1 MKRLKNIFQTKLFYI
16 LGICFVKIKKV
27 FTRTNVCDILSASK
41 IEGDGMNILKGY
53 VFRMYPTKKQEQLI
67 NKTIG
72 STRFIY
78 NYFLDDKIKEYK
90 VTGKSKSAYDQ
101 IKLIPSLSKEYPF
114 LKEVDS
120 CALRN
125 SLFNLEDAYKRFY
138 KGSGYPKFKAKG
150 VHESYKTNNIKS
162 SYKGNNY
169 NSIKLDLKNKTIT
182 LPKLKEVK
190 IRGYRNKEVVPG
202 NIKSAVIK
210 KDAGKYYVSV
220 LIEEELIKPAF
231 VPKSIIGIDLGIK
244 DLIVT
249 SYNEKIENKIK
260 LNTKRMIGLQRGL
273 SRCKSG
279 SKNRYK
285 MKLKIQRLYQKI
297 RNARKHMIHDI
308 TNKLIKENDII
319 VTENLDV
326 KGMQKNHYIAKG
338 LNENPISEI
347 MRVLKYKAN
356 FNNKKLIQIDR
367 YYPSSQICSV
377 CNYQNRKAKDLSIRK
392 WECPVCHIEHE
403 RDYNAA
409 VNIMFKGLEKYMKEM
424 KQGI

>member
-1 MKRLKNIFQTKLFYI
+1 MK
-16 LGICFVKIKKV
+16 
-27 FTRTNVCDILSASK
+27 
-41 IEGDGMNILKGY
+41 ILKGY
-53 VFRMYPTKKQEQLI
+53 VFRMYPTEKQEELI

-72 STRFIY
+72 CSRFIY
-78 NYFLDDKIKEYK
+78 NHFLDDKIKEYK
-90 VTGKSKSAYDQ
+90 ETGKSKSAYDQ
-101 IKLIPSLSKEYPF
+101 IKLIPSLSKEYSF

-125 SLFNLEDAYKRFY
+125 SLFNLDNAFTNFY
-138 KGSGYPKFKAKG
+138 NGNGYPKFKAKG

-190 IRGYRNKEVVPG
+190 IRGYRNKNIIPGEV
-202 NIKSAVIK
+202 KSAVIK

-220 LIEEELIKPAF
+220 LINEELIRPAF
-231 VPKSIIGIDLGIK
+231 VPTSIIGIDLGIK

-249 SYNEKIENKIK
+249 SFNEKIENKIK
-260 LNTKRMIGLQRGL
+260 LNTKRMVGLQRGI
-273 SRCKSG
+273 SRCKKG

-326 KGMQKNHYIAKG
+326 KGMQKNHYVAKG

-347 MRVLKYKAN
+347 IRVLKYKADW
-356 FNNKKLIQIDR
+356 NNKRIIQIDR
-367 YYPSSQICSV
+367 YYPSSQICNV
-377 CNYQNRKAKDLSIRK
+377 CNYQNKEVKDLSIRN
-392 WECPVCHIEHE
+392 WECPVCHTEHE

-409 VNIMFKGLEKYMKEM
+409 VNIMFKGLEKYMLYLE
-424 KQGI
+424 QSI

>member
-1 MKRLKNIFQTKLFYI
+1 
-16 LGICFVKIKKV
+16 
-27 FTRTNVCDILSASK
+27 
-41 IEGDGMNILKGY
+41 MNILKGY

-220 LIEEELIKPAF
+220 LIEEKLIKPAF

-347 MRVLKYKAN
+347 MRVLKYKAVW
-356 FNNKKLIQIDR
+356 NNKKLIQIDR
-367 YYPSSQICSV
+367 YYPSSQICNV
-377 CNYQNRKAKDLSIRK
+377 CNYQNKEVKNLSIRK

-424 KQGI
+424 K

>member
-1 MKRLKNIFQTKLFYI
+1 MQ
-16 LGICFVKIKKV
+16 
-27 FTRTNVCDILSASK
+27 
-41 IEGDGMNILKGY
+41 ILKGY
-53 VFRMYPTKKQEQLI
+53 VFRLYPNEKQTELI

-72 STRFIY
+72 CSRFIY

-90 VTGKSKSAYDQ
+90 ETKKSKSAYDQ

-120 CALRN
+120 CSLRN
-125 SLFNLEDAYKRFY
+125 SLFDLDNAYKRFY
-138 KGSGYPKFKAKG
+138 NGSGYPRFKAKG
-150 VHESYKTNNIKS
+150 VHDSYKTNNIKS

-169 NSIKLDLKNKTIT
+169 NSIKLDLKNKIII

-202 NIKSAVIK
+202 EVKSAVIK
-210 KDAGKYYVSV
+210 KEAGKYYVSV

-231 VPKSIIGIDLGIK
+231 NPQSIVGIDLGIK

-273 SRCKSG
+273 ARCKKG

-285 MKLKIQRLYQKI
+285 LKLKIQRLFMKI
-297 RNARKHMIHDI
+297 RNARKHMLHDI
-308 TNKLIKENDII
+308 TNKLIRENDII

-326 KGMQKNHYIAKG
+326 KGMQKNHYVAKG

-347 MRVLKYKAN
+347 IRVLKYKAN
-356 FNNKKLIQIDR
+356 LNNKKLIQIDR
-367 YYPSSQICSV
+367 YYPSSQICSS
-377 CNYQNRKAKDLSIRK
+377 CNYQNKDVKDLSIRK
-392 WECPVCHIEHE
+392 WECPVCHTIHE

-409 VNIMFKGLEKYMKEM
+409 VNIMFEGVKIYMKGLE
-424 KQGI
+424 QTI

>member
-1 MKRLKNIFQTKLFYI
+1 MK
-16 LGICFVKIKKV
+16 
-27 FTRTNVCDILSASK
+27 
-41 IEGDGMNILKGY
+41 ILKGY
-53 VFRMYPTKKQEQLI
+53 VFRMYPTEKQEELI

-72 STRFIY
+72 CSRFIY
-78 NYFLDDKIKEYK
+78 NHFLDDKIKEYK
-90 VTGKSKSAYDQ
+90 ETGKSKSAYDQ
-101 IKLIPSLSKEYPF
+101 IKLIPSLSKEYSF

-125 SLFNLEDAYKRFY
+125 SLFNLDNAFTNFY
-138 KGSGYPKFKAKG
+138 NGNGYPKFKAKG

-190 IRGYRNKEVVPG
+190 IRGYRNKNIIPGEV
-202 NIKSAVIK
+202 KSAVIK

-220 LIEEELIKPAF
+220 LINEELIRPAF
-231 VPKSIIGIDLGIK
+231 VPTSIIGIDLGIK

-249 SYNEKIENKIK
+249 SFNEKIENKIK
-260 LNTKRMIGLQRGL
+260 LNTKRMVGLQRGI
-273 SRCKSG
+273 SRCKKG

-297 RNARKHMIHDI
+297 RNARKHMIHDR
-308 TNKLIKENDII
+308 TNKLINENDII

-326 KGMQKNHYIAKG
+326 KGMQKNHYVAKG

-347 MRVLKYKAN
+347 IRVLKYKADW
-356 FNNKKLIQIDR
+356 NNKRIIQIDR
-367 YYPSSQICSV
+367 YYPSSQICNV
-377 CNYQNRKAKDLSIRK
+377 CNYQNKEVKDLSIRN
-392 WECPVCHIEHE
+392 WECPVCHTEHE

-409 VNIMFKGLEKYMKEM
+409 VNIMFKGLEKYMLYLE
-424 KQGI
+424 QSI

>member
-1 MKRLKNIFQTKLFYI
+1 MNAIKN
-16 LGICFVKIKKV
+16 
-27 FTRTNVCDILSASK
+27 
-41 IEGDGMNILKGY
+41 EGDAMNILKGY
-53 VFRMYPTKKQEQLI
+53 VFRLYPNEKQTELI

-72 STRFIY
+72 CSRFIY
-78 NYFLDDKIKEYK
+78 NHFLDDKMKEYK
-90 VTGKSKSAYDQ
+90 KTGKSKSAYDQ

-120 CALRN
+120 CSLRN
-125 SLFNLEDAYKRFY
+125 SLFDLDNAYKRFY

-150 VHESYKTNNIKS
+150 VHDSYKTNNIKS

-169 NSIKLDLKNKTIT
+169 NSIKLNLKSKTIT

-202 NIKSAVIK
+202 EVKSAVIK
-210 KDAGKYYVSV
+210 KEAGRYYVSI
-220 LIEEELIKPAF
+220 LIEEELIIPVFKPT
-231 VPKSIIGIDLGIK
+231 SIVGIDLGIK

-273 SRCKSG
+273 ARCKKG

-285 MKLKIQRLYQKI
+285 LKLKIQRLFMKI

-326 KGMQKNHYIAKG
+326 KGMQKNHYVAKG

-347 MRVLKYKAN
+347 IRVLKYKAN
-356 FNNKKLIQIDR
+356 WKGKKLIQIDR
-367 YYPSSQICSV
+367 YYPSSQICNI
-377 CNYQNRKAKDLSIRK
+377 CNYQNKDVKDLSIRK
-392 WECPVCHIEHE
+392 WECPICHTIHD

-409 VNIMFKGLEKYMKEM
+409 VNIIFEGVKIYMKGLE
-424 KQGI
+424 QSI

>member
-1 MKRLKNIFQTKLFYI
+1 MK
-16 LGICFVKIKKV
+16 
-27 FTRTNVCDILSASK
+27 
-41 IEGDGMNILKGY
+41 ILKGY
-53 VFRMYPTKKQEQLI
+53 VFRMYPTEKQEELI

-72 STRFIY
+72 CSRFIY
-78 NYFLDDKIKEYK
+78 NHFLDDKIKEYK
-90 VTGKSKSAYDQ
+90 ETGKSKSAYDQ
-101 IKLIPSLSKEYPF
+101 IKLIPSLSKEYSF

-125 SLFNLEDAYKRFY
+125 SLFNLDNAFTNFY
-138 KGSGYPKFKAKG
+138 NGNGYPKFKAKG

-190 IRGYRNKEVVPG
+190 IRGYRNKEVITGEV
-202 NIKSAVIK
+202 KSAVIK

-220 LIEEELIKPAF
+220 LIEEELIRPSF
-231 VPKSIIGIDLGIK
+231 VPTSIIGIDLGIK

-249 SYNEKIENKIK
+249 SFNEKIENTIK
-260 LNTKRMIGLQRGL
+260 LNTKRMVGLQRGI

-285 MKLKIQRLYQKI
+285 MKLKIQRLYRKI

-308 TNKLIKENDII
+308 TNKLINENDII
-319 VTENLDV
+319 VTEDLDV
-326 KGMQKNHYIAKG
+326 RNMQKNHYVAKG

-347 MRVLKYKAN
+347 IRVLKYKAN
-356 FNNKKLIQIDR
+356 WNNKKLIQIDR
-367 YYPSSQICSV
+367 YYPSSQICNV
-377 CNYQNRKAKDLSIRK
+377 CNYQNKEVKDLSIRK
-392 WECPVCHIEHE
+392 WECPICHIEHE

-409 VNIMFKGLEKYMKEM
+409 VNIMFKGLEIYMR
-424 KQGI
+424 GIEQSI

>member
-1 MKRLKNIFQTKLFYI
+1 MQ
-16 LGICFVKIKKV
+16 
-27 FTRTNVCDILSASK
+27 
-41 IEGDGMNILKGY
+41 ILKGY
-53 VFRMYPTKKQEQLI
+53 IFRMYPNKNQEELI

-72 STRFIY
+72 CSRFIY
-78 NYFLDDKIKEYK
+78 NYFLEDKMQEYK
-90 VTGKSKSAYDQ
+90 ETKKSKSVYDQ
-101 IKLIPSLSKEYPF
+101 IKLIPSLTKEKTW

-125 SLFNLEDAYKRFY
+125 SLFNLDNAFNNFY
-138 KGSGYPKFKAKG
+138 NGKGYPKFKAKG

-162 SYKGNNY
+162 SYKGNHY
-169 NSIKLDLKNKTIT
+169 SSIKLDLKSKTIT

-190 IRGYRNKEVVPG
+190 IRGYRNKKVIPG
-202 NIKSAVIK
+202 VIKSAVIK
-210 KDAGKYYVSV
+210 KEANRYYVSV
-220 LIEEELIKPAF
+220 LIEEELIRSSFTPAT
-231 VPKSIIGIDLGIK
+231 IIGIDLGIK

-249 SYNEKIENKIK
+249 SFNEKIENNIK
-260 LNTKRMIGLQRGL
+260 LNTKRMIGLQRGI
-273 SRCKSG
+273 SRCKPG

-297 RNARKHMIHDI
+297 RNARKHMIHGI

-326 KGMQKNHYIAKG
+326 KNMQKNHYVAKG

-347 MRVLKYKAN
+347 IRILKYRAN
-356 FNNKKLIQIDR
+356 WNNKKIIQIDR

-377 CNYQNRKAKDLSIRK
+377 CNYQNKEIKDLSIRK
-392 WECPVCHIEHE
+392 WECPMCHIEHD

-409 VNIMFKGLEKYMKEM
+409 VNIMFEGLKKYMLYLK
-424 KQGI
+424 

>member
-1 MKRLKNIFQTKLFYI
+1 MNAIKN
-16 LGICFVKIKKV
+16 
-27 FTRTNVCDILSASK
+27 
-41 IEGDGMNILKGY
+41 EGDAMNILKGY
-53 VFRMYPTKKQEQLI
+53 VFRLYPNEKQTELI

-72 STRFIY
+72 CSRFIY
-78 NYFLDDKIKEYK
+78 NHFLDDKMKEYK
-90 VTGKSKSAYDQ
+90 KTGKSKSAYDQ

-120 CALRN
+120 CSLRN
-125 SLFNLEDAYKRFY
+125 SLFDLDNAYKRFY

-150 VHESYKTNNIKS
+150 VHDSYKTNNIKS

-169 NSIKLDLKNKTIT
+169 NSIKLNLKSKTIT

-210 KDAGKYYVSV
+210 KEAGRYYVSI
-220 LIEEELIKPAF
+220 LIEEELIRPAF
-231 VPKSIIGIDLGIK
+231 KPTSIVGIDLGIK

-273 SRCKSG
+273 ARCKKG

-285 MKLKIQRLYQKI
+285 LKLKIQRLFMKI

-326 KGMQKNHYIAKG
+326 KGMQKNHYVAKG

-347 MRVLKYKAN
+347 IRVLKYKAN
-356 FNNKKLIQIDR
+356 WKGKKLIQIDR
-367 YYPSSQICSV
+367 YYPSSQICSS
-377 CNYQNRKAKDLSIRK
+377 CNYQNKKVKDLSIRK
-392 WECPVCHIEHE
+392 WECPICHTIHE

-409 VNIMFKGLEKYMKEM
+409 VNIMFEGVKIYMKGLE
-424 KQGI
+424 QSI